1 MVHLETYDILLSIN
15 PSVGADATA
24 DARCEWTLMF
34 LKISHISDRADDNS
48 QMTALIA
55 GITVP
60 AIVFTCVLIAL
71 VCRLRHDSIP
81 DGN

>member
-1 MVHLETYDILLSIN
+1 MDSYISQNLF
-15 PSVGADATA
+15 P
-24 DARCEWTLMF
+24 F
-34 LKISHISDRADDNS
+34 LFSDRADDNS